1 MGKPEKGMNVPED
14 LLYTEDH
21 EWIRVEGTKGHIGI
35 SDFAQAHLGDIVFV
49 ELPELDAQVEQGQAI
64 GVIESVKAAATMFC
78 PAGGTIVAVNEEL
91 EESPELLNQDPY
103 ENWIAAI
110 DLTDPDKLA
119 ELMNAE
125 AYAAYCA
132 TLED

>member
-1 MGKPEKGMNVPED
+1 MKAAEN
-14 LLYTEDH
+14 LLYSKDH
-21 EWIRVEGTKGHIGI
+21 EWIRVEGTKGFIGI
-35 SDFAQAHLGDIVFV
+35 SDYAQHHLGDIVYI
-49 ELPELDAQVEQGQAI
+49 ELPEVDGEVSIGEDL
-64 GVIESVKAAATMFC
+64 GVIESVKAVATLFT
-78 PAGGTIVAVNEEL
+78 PASGVITQVNEEL

-110 DLTDPDKLA
+110 DLSDRDQLN

>member
-1 MGKPEKGMNVPED
+1 MEGLLMRVPEN
-14 LLYTEDH
+14 LLYSKDH
-21 EWIRVEGTKGHIGI
+21 EWIRVEGTKGFIGI
-35 SDFAQAHLGDIVFV
+35 SDYAQHHLGDIVYI
-49 ELPELDAQVEQGQAI
+49 ELPEMDREVLSGEDL
-64 GVIESVKAAATMFC
+64 GVIESVKAVATLFT
-78 PAGGTIVAVNEEL
+78 PASGVINQVNEEL

-110 DLTDPDKLA
+110 ELSDQGELA
-119 ELMNAE
+119 QLMNAE